1 MTQAKKPNRKMI
13 LWIVLP
19 SIFLVAMLGLKFLVV
34 QADINN
40 QKEIEAAIEKQ
51 QALRTEVN
59 RQKAAS
65 AVEAQANGN
74 SNDRAAEN
82 K

>member
-13 LWIVLP
+13 LWIVFP

-65 AVEAQANGN
+65 AAEAQAQANGA
-74 SNDRAAEN
+74 AAEN

>member
-13 LWIVLP
+13 LWIILP
-19 SIFLVAMLGLKFLVV
+19 SIFLVAMLGFKFLAV
-34 QADINN
+34 QSDLNN
-40 QKEIEAAIEKQ
+40 QKEIEALIEKQ
-51 QALRTEVN
+51 QALRTELN

-65 AVEAQANGN
+65 TAEAEAKANET
-74 SNDRAAEN
+74 AAEN